1 MCFYCRGEA
10 NRVVMTPHLPQADVG
25 GKGKKESHG
34 EVSHKAQGCLW
45 ARVQLTDKA
54 FDSDTLLWDDN
65 KYD

>member
-1 MCFYCRGEA
+1 
-10 NRVVMTPHLPQADVG
+10 MTPHLPQADVG
-25 GKGKKESHG
+25 GKGKKSHR

-65 KYD
+65 KND